1 MGQEIGVDMG
11 NNKLQIKSLCSNEIE
26 GINNIN
32 INVGSKNYC
41 SECLGV
47 LGDDRVKDVDNNWFC
62 SCSCRRDY
70 HYENRRE
77 MDSILSE
84 FR

>member
-1 MGQEIGVDMG
+1 MGQ
-11 NNKLQIKSLCSNEIE
+11 NRLQIKSLCSNEIE

-41 SECLGV
+41 SKCLGV
-47 LGDDRVKDVDNNWFC
+47 LGDDRVKDVENNWFC
-62 SCSCRRDY
+62 NCSCRRDY
-70 HYENRRE
+70 DYENRRE